1 MLHSACPQFWQN
13 SQNAH
18 LPASLQRR
26 RTFPCWLLSKHS
38 VYGCDHKVPPWFR
51 RSTRLCCRSL
61 ESDLAAV
68 WLIIGVQF
76 CVVGAEMPLFCHFDP
91 FFLFKYLLVVSLT
104 TATLLLL
111 FAKGPI
117 FQLKLGFSLQSNLFC
132 WQLGA
137 EISCMVL
144 VSLSESPIT
153 FFFWI
158 LGWIFIAFS

>member
-26 RTFPCWLLSKHS
+26 RTFPCLPCWLLSKHS

-61 ESDLAAV
+61 DSGLAAV

-76 CVVGAEMPLFCHFDP
+76 CVVGAEMPLSCHFDP
-91 FFLFKYLLVVSLT
+91 FFCLSTSLLWVSQQPHSFFF
-104 TATLLLL
+104 

-153 FFFWI
+153 FFFGY
-158 LGWIFIAFS
+158 LDGFL